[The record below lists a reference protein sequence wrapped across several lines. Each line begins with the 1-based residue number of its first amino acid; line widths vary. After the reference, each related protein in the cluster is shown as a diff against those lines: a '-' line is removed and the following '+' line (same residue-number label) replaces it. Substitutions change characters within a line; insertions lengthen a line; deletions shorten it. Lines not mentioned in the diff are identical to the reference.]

1 MKSLLKCI
9 LKKHYDR
16 QLEADQNEFIE
27 THYREVENMYQK
39 MRGWRSEE
47 HTSELQ
53 SRE

>member
-27 THYREVENMYQK
+27 THYRECYTVLN
-39 MRGWRSEE
+39 
-47 HTSELQ
+47 HTSAAYKSLLV
-53 SRE
+53 